1 MPNTARSFDVNYT
14 GASMGDLFWNKVFGV
29 IIGGVLVVLLI
40 MELGHMLVPSHGA
53 DELTAENTAY
63 PVDWDS
69 LGAGATAAVEE
80 EEAGPV
86 DFGTLLAA
94 ANIDA
99 GARSFR
105 RCQACHT
112 VDEGG
117 AALQGPNLYDIVNRD
132 IASVAGFNYSGAL
145 QELEGGW
152 TFEALYG
159 FIENPRGYA
168 AGTSMSF
175 AGLRNEND
183 RIDLIAYL
191 RSLSASPAEL
201 PAPLAAAEEVV
212 EETAAEIVDD
222 AAAAMDDAMDA
233 AGDMMDDAAADAA
246 ETVED
251 VAEEVTE
258 EGGEE

>member
-1 MPNTARSFDVNYT
+1 
-14 GASMGDLFWNKVFGV
+14 MGDLFWNKVFGV

-69 LGAGATAAVEE
+69 LGSGATAAVEE

-117 AALQGPNLYDIVNRD
+117 PALQGPNLWEVVNRD

-145 QELEGGW
+145 QDLDGGW

-168 AGTSMSF
+168 PGTSMSF
-175 AGLRNEND
+175 AGLRDQND

-201 PAPLAAAEEVV
+201 PAPLAAAEAAV
-212 EETAAEIVDD
+212 EDAAAEIVDD
-222 AAAAMDDAMDA
+222 AAAAMEDAADA
-233 AGDMMDDAAADAA
+233 AGDMIDDAA

>member
-1 MPNTARSFDVNYT
+1 
-14 GASMGDLFWNKVFGV
+14 MGDLFWNKVAGV
-29 IIGGVLVVLLI
+29 VIGGILVVLLI
-40 MELGHMLVPSHGA
+40 MELGHMLVPSHAA

-63 PVDWDS
+63 PVDWAN
-69 LGAGATAAVEE
+69 LGSGATAAAEE

-94 ANIDA
+94 ASVDS

-117 AALQGPNLYDIVNRD
+117 GALQGPNLYEIVNRD
-132 IASVAGFNYSGAL
+132 VASVAGFNYSGTL
-145 QELEGGW
+145 QDLEGSW
-152 TFEALYG
+152 TYEALYG

-175 AGLRNEND
+175 AGLRDETA

-191 RSLSASPAEL
+191 RSLSANPAAL
-201 PAPLAAAEEVV
+201 PAPLAAV
-212 EETAAEIVDD
+212 EEAAAEVMDEAAAGMED
-222 AAAAMDDAMDA
+222 AADA
-233 AGDMMDDAAADAA
+233 AGDMMDEAAADAV
-246 ETVED
+246 ETVDDTVED
-251 VAEEVTE
+251 VAEDVTE